1 MSFDWQQIGHA
12 TRQWAKMVVD
22 SGWKDPW
29 EDSES
34 NESQDRP
41 KIVVDVVVVVDVGE
55 FHQSLLVVPVISS
68 SRV

>member
-1 MSFDWQQIGHA
+1 
-12 TRQWAKMVVD
+12 MVVD